1 MATAQIYISCVFV
14 VLFSQTRGR
23 GRSQLNL
30 FQPRAVQ
37 RSPASAS
44 PSTKQ
49 QPASATAAGD
59 QSAGTDTKCSSLP
72 TTAHSQTTSAAAAD
86 ASSYKKMNND
96 AFRAMF
102 LSNK

>member
-1 MATAQIYISCVFV
+1 MRFFV

-37 RSPASAS
+37 RSLAAAA
-44 PSTKQ
+44 PSTTKQ
-49 QPASATAAGD
+49 QPSATAAGD
-59 QSAGTDTKCSSLP
+59 KSAGTDIKCSSLP
-72 TTAHSQTTSAAAAD
+72 TTADSQTTSAATA
-86 ASSYKKMNND
+86 ASSNKKMSND

>member
-37 RSPASAS
+37 RSPATAS

-59 QSAGTDTKCSSLP
+59 KSAGTDTKCSSLP
-72 TTAHSQTTSAAAAD
+72 TTADSQTTSAAAA

>member
-1 MATAQIYISCVFV
+1 MATAQIYISYVFD

-37 RSPASAS
+37 RSPATAS
-44 PSTKQ
+44 LSTKQ
-49 QPASATAAGD
+49 PASVTAAAGD
-59 QSAGTDTKCSSLP
+59 KSAGTDTKCSSLL
-72 TTAHSQTTSAAAAD
+72 TTAHSQTTSAAAA

>member
-1 MATAQIYISCVFV
+1 MAAAQIFMVFV
-14 VLFSQTRGR
+14 PFSQTRGR

-37 RSPASAS
+37 RSPATAS

-59 QSAGTDTKCSSLP
+59 KSAGTDTKCSSLH
-72 TTAHSQTTSAAAAD
+72 TTADSQTTSAAAA
-86 ASSYKKMNND
+86 ASSNKKMSND

>member
-37 RSPASAS
+37 RNPATAS

-49 QPASATAAGD
+49 PSTAAGD
-59 QSAGTDTKCSSLP
+59 QSAGTDNKCSSLH
-72 TTAHSQTTSAAAAD
+72 TTADCQTTSAAAA
-86 ASSYKKMNND
+86 ASSSSNKKMSND

>member
-30 FQPRAVQ
+30 FQPRVVQ
-37 RSPASAS
+37 RSPATAS

-49 QPASATAAGD
+49 QPSATAAGD
-59 QSAGTDTKCSSLP
+59 QSAGADTKCSSLP
-72 TTAHSQTTSAAAAD
+72 TTADSQTTSAAAAA
-86 ASSYKKMNND
+86 ASSNKKMSND

>member
-37 RSPASAS
+37 RSPATAS

-49 QPASATAAGD
+49 QPSATAAGD
-59 QSAGTDTKCSSLP
+59 KSAGTDTKCSSLP
-72 TTAHSQTTSAAAAD
+72 TTADSQTTSAAAA

>member
-1 MATAQIYISCVFV
+1 MTTAEIYISCVFV

-30 FQPRAVQ
+30 FQPRAIQ
-37 RSPASAS
+37 RSPATAS
-44 PSTKQ
+44 PSTK
-49 QPASATAAGD
+49 QPASATAAG
-59 QSAGTDTKCSSLP
+59 GTDTKCSSLP
-72 TTAHSQTTSAAAAD
+72 TTADSQTTNAAAA
-86 ASSYKKMNND
+86 ASGNKKMSND